1 MGCRNGDGLLLRRA
15 CLCGKGRGLF
25 RGEREGGRVGGIDSD
40 AAQAQGYHVF
50 KKRRL
55 DVERCR
61 VLADCRGLIVEVD
74 FIIAR
79 AGGDFRKRKFK
90 LVAVLAGE
98 FERQRGGEV
107 HGGHVE
113 RSHLGAL
120 AYPTLCAGKL
130 VRLNKERRQH
140 FHVFRHTGTEH
151 RRSGRG
157 GNARNVHSPLAH
169 GRTFERGAREGVHG
183 EVARAVGKGEGFAR
197 GKCSICGEVHA
208 GSVLHAHEAVGK
220 GCRCGGKLGCRRFHR
235 LHGRR
240 FCLFCAQ

>member
-1 MGCRNGDGLLLRRA
+1 M
-15 CLCGKGRGLF
+15 
-25 RGEREGGRVGGIDSD
+25 
-40 AAQAQGYHVF
+40 
-50 KKRRL
+50 
-55 DVERCR
+55 
-61 VLADCRGLIVEVD
+61 LANCRGLIVEVD

-113 RSHLGAL
+113 RGHLGAL

-130 VRLNKERRQH
+130 VCLNEEHGQH
-140 FHVFRHTGTEH
+140 FHVFCHTGTEH

-157 GNARNVHSPLAH
+157 SNARNVHSALAH
-169 GRTFERGAREGVHG
+169 GRTFERCAGEGVHG
-183 EVARAVGKGEGFAR
+183 EVARAVGEGEGFAR
-197 GKCSICGEVHA
+197 GKCSICREVYA
-208 GSVLHAHEAVGK
+208 GSVLHAHEAVGIV
-220 GCRCGGKLGCRRFHR
+220 CRGGGKLGCRHFHG

-240 FCLFCAQ
+240 FCLLCAE